1 MQTINGK
8 FLEVPMNMNPWFLE
22 GMAQF
27 ETDRIRRDLKQI
39 RLEEE
44 AMQARRAEE
53 KTIKARLYRPGLLMQ
68 IVPIFVEW
76 MFSRGRKI
84 HEYSSEKQVQ
94 ASSKCG

>member
-1 MQTINGK
+1 
-8 FLEVPMNMNPWFLE
+8 MNMNPWFLE
-22 GMAQF
+22 GMTQY

-44 AMQARRAEE
+44 AVQVQARRAEE

-94 ASSKCG
+94 ASAADHRG